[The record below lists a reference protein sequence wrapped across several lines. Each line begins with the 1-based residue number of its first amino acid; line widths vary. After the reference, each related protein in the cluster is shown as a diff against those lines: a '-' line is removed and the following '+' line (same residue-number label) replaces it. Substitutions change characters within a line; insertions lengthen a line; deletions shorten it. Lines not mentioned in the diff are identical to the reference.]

1 MIRLI
6 ELLKEIGDSSYPY
19 KKDPDSSKD
28 EIIYKFEL
36 EDGTEFEVN
45 IFVIS
50 KGKIEIDFT
59 SDYSWETTDRGSNVF
74 KIFST
79 IKDILTKI
87 ISKLKVHTIVY
98 SASGK
103 KESIYKK
110 LIQSVY
116 PNAKFS
122 INQYNSIE
130 ASIKAPLSN

>member
-1 MIRLI
+1 MGCSLGENRHLRTFCRQEEEGHFIHIQLSYGSYRENGKRRIR
-6 ELLKEIGDSSYPY
+6 
-19 KKDPDSSKD
+19 
-28 EIIYKFEL
+28 
-36 EDGTEFEVN
+36 
-45 IFVIS
+45 
-50 KGKIEIDFT
+50 EIDFT

-87 ISKLKVHTIVY
+87 ISELKVHTIVY